1 MDKIKEYI
9 SKNRNKAYALN
20 SWVALKNKSF
30 NVYKALDVIY
40 NAANGNF
47 NEMNNMIDAL
57 TAKKHVQFRGQVYN
71 DAGNDLIDIIPNENG
86 QLNLVGYNKSNQR
99 VKSKP
104 ENPNPKIYKNN
115 GQLTTNYRNAETK
128 ITDIGKIIRTAYP
141 TASKEEILR
150 MLGAIRYYSIV
161 SHYNIVKVANDFVN
175 GKLKLILSDNG
186 RWTLKGN
193 NVRECKKIIFN
204 ENKLSLFE
212 SIDEEVTYYSFLSH
226 IKSFLKGLLENPS
239 SAKPDSLLLS
249 KGLNRNKLIDLLL
262 RRGIITRDESIDD
275 KNEENNVSYL
285 VKYNIPKKN
294 FDKKIKRLYTKIF
307 EVNVPQ
313 VKENHQIVNDENIDA
328 IKDNF
333 LPPSS
338 NKVNEDGEAGM
349 GGATNASSSGQ
360 FSQPVFP
367 MQRRKI
373 YLPKS
378 MQEAT
383 ATSTVGNYQYDVPFS
398 IAKNDPTLSRDRELS
413 IGYAKWNKN
422 TK

>member
-86 QLNLVGYNKSNQR
+86 QLNLVGYNKPNQR
-99 VKSKP
+99 IKSKP

-186 RWTLKGN
+186 HWTLKGN

-313 VKENHQIVNDENIDA
+313 VKENHQIVN
-328 IKDNF
+328 
-333 LPPSS
+333 
-338 NKVNEDGEAGM
+338 EDGEAGM

-398 IAKNDPTLSRDRELS
+398 VAKNDPTLSRYGELS

>member
-313 VKENHQIVNDENIDA
+313 VKENHQIVN
-328 IKDNF
+328 
-333 LPPSS
+333 
-338 NKVNEDGEAGM
+338 EDGEAGM

-398 IAKNDPTLSRDRELS
+398 IAKNDPTLSRDGELS
-413 IGYAKWNKN
+413 ISYAKWNKN

>member
-71 DAGNDLIDIIPNENG
+71 DASNDLIDIIPNENG

-212 SIDEEVTYYSFLSH
+212 SIDEEVTYYRFLSH

-313 VKENHQIVNDENIDA
+313 VKENNQI
-328 IKDNF
+328 
-333 LPPSS
+333 
-338 NKVNEDGEAGM
+338 VNEDGEAGM

-383 ATSTVGNYQYDVPFS
+383 TTSTVGNYQYDVPFS
-398 IAKNDPTLSRDRELS
+398 VAKNDPTLSRDGELS
-413 IGYAKWNKN
+413 IGHAKWNKN

>member
-86 QLNLVGYNKSNQR
+86 QLNLVGYNKPNQR
-99 VKSKP
+99 IKSKP

-186 RWTLKGN
+186 HWTLKGN

-313 VKENHQIVNDENIDA
+313 VKENHQIVN
-328 IKDNF
+328 
-333 LPPSS
+333 
-338 NKVNEDGEAGM
+338 EDGEAGM

-398 IAKNDPTLSRDRELS
+398 VAKMTQH
-413 IGYAKWNKN
+413 
-422 TK
+422 

>member
-313 VKENHQIVNDENIDA
+313 VKENHQIVN
-328 IKDNF
+328 
-333 LPPSS
+333 
-338 NKVNEDGEAGM
+338 EDGEAGM

-398 IAKNDPTLSRDRELS
+398 IDKNDPTLSRDGELS
-413 IGYAKWNKN
+413 ISYAKWNKN